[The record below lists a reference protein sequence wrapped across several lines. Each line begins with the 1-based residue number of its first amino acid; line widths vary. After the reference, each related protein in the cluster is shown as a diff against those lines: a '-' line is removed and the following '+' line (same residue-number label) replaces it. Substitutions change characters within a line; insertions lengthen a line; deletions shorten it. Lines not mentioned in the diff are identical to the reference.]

1 MITRILVFSV
11 IGFLQLMRSRM
22 YLNVL
27 VAGAALVAVALGVD
41 ELSAGQADRVLINVG
56 LGLISLIVAVLA
68 VVTGVGTITREI
80 ESKQIHLVLA
90 RPVRRAEIVLG
101 RFVTIALLV
110 VFANIILGVTLAL
123 TITLVDG
130 EGAGRALFAAVFS
143 SFEGF
148 IVAAIAIF
156 FGTSSSSTVSTL
168 FTTTLFLLGR
178 LSPLLHDL
186 ILRGKFSP
194 PLSTLLDWI
203 YVALPHFFRFDLSA
217 WARGQG
223 ALVGAE
229 LAQSLAYGSLY
240 VVALLAFAT
249 WKLERRDLL

>member
-1 MITRILVFSV
+1 MIARIGVFSI

-27 VAGAALVAVALGVD
+27 VAGVALVVVALGID

-56 LGLISLIVAVLA
+56 LGLVSIMVAVLA

-90 RPVRRAEIVLG
+90 RPVRRGEIVIG

-110 VFANIILGVTLAL
+110 LFANVILGSVLAL

-148 IVAAIAIF
+148 IVAALAIF

-186 ILRGKFSP
+186 ILRGKFQP
-194 PLSTLLDWI
+194 PLSSILDGI

-223 ALVGAE
+223 AVVANELGA
-229 LAQSLAYGSLY
+229 SLAYGSAY